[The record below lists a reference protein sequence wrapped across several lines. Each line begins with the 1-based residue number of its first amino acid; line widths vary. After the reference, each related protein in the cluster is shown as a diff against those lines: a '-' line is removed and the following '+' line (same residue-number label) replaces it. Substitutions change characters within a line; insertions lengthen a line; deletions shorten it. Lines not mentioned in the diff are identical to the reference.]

1 MATGTAEVVP
11 ARTVLRKTAARADVQ
26 QRIEAIGKEAEA
38 EPDSVVGRPTG
49 GRFPDD
55 PFASL
60 RGVAGWAVDYVT
72 FLREPIDQLQG
83 DPQSVQA
90 TADAIRSAAERM
102 RELASTQRDTLAKPQ
117 GWTGKAQE
125 AYQTSMDTLGEE
137 LDSVAGAVAV
147 KGVVVENSGAMVQ
160 ALREAL
166 LHTVG
171 QYSNSL
177 VPGAITAYV
186 FAPITFGA
194 SIAMF
199 LASVVDSA
207 SQLGTS
213 ISAKMDDLNAALT
226 RQVDRVKQLDEISDE
241 VGRGWE
247 RFEAAT
253 SGVSAAKPAH
263 NASRRMLREGET
275 TEASRPMAAKRM
287 LATEGT
293 EALRPMEAR
302 RMVAVEETEALRP
315 MEATRMVAA
324 EEREVLR
331 PMNAVAAERLVGR
344 LVDEPTYSARVA
356 EEPVQARQALQAE
369 PMMRASRVEEPLQA
383 RHAVHAEPLQAA
395 HVTEPLQARHAVQA
409 EPMMR
414 ATYAQAEPM
423 VQATR
428 ADAPVQYERAV
439 HATEPVTHYRAAE
452 QGELRAVHA
461 TREATV
467 RRVEETE

>member
-1 MATGTAEVVP
+1 MAPGTAEMVP

-49 GRFPDD
+49 GQFPDD

-83 DPQSVQA
+83 DRQSVQA
-90 TADAIRSAAERM
+90 TADAIRSTAERM
-102 RELASTQRDTLAKPQ
+102 RELAAKQRDTLAKPQ

-137 LDSVAGAVAV
+137 LDSLAGAVAV

-247 RFEAAT
+247 RFGAAAGRGSEAQPART
-253 SGVSAAKPAH
+253 AA
-263 NASRRMLREGET
+263 RRVLREGEP
-275 TEASRPMAAKRM
+275 A
-287 LATEGT
+287 

-302 RMVAVEETEALRP
+302 RMVAAEEMQALRP
-315 MEATRMVAA
+315 VEARRAVAA
-324 EEREVLR
+324 EEMEALR
-331 PMNAVAAERLVGR
+331 PMNAVAAERLTGR
-344 LVDEPTYSARVA
+344 LVPDEPTYSARVA
-356 EEPVQARQALQAE
+356 EEPLQARQALQAE
-369 PMMRASRVEEPLQA
+369 PMVRAVRAEEPLQA
-383 RHAVHAEPLQAA
+383 RHAVQAEPLMQASR
-395 HVTEPLQARHAVQA
+395 VEEPLQARHAVQA

-414 ATYAQAEPM
+414 ATYVQAEPM

-428 ADAPVQYERAV
+428 ADAPVHYEQAV
-439 HATEPVTHYRAAE
+439 REQAVRATEPVTHYRAAE
-452 QGELRAVHA
+452 QAELRAMSA

-467 RRVEETE
+467 RRAEETE

>member
-11 ARTVLRKTAARADVQ
+11 ARTVLRKTAARADVR

-49 GRFPDD
+49 GQFPDD

-72 FLREPIDQLQG
+72 FLREPIDQLEG
-83 DPQSVQA
+83 DRQSVQA

-102 RELASTQRDTLAKPQ
+102 RELAAKQRDTLAKPQ
-117 GWTGKAQE
+117 GWTGRAQE
-125 AYQTSMDTLGEE
+125 AYRTSMDTLGEE
-137 LDSVAGAVAV
+137 LDSLAGAVAV

-199 LASVVDSA
+199 LAAVVDSA

-213 ISAKMDDLNAALT
+213 ISAKMDELHAALT
-226 RQVDRVKQLDEISDE
+226 RQVDRVKQLDEIADE

-253 SGVSAAKPAH
+253 GGGSEAQPART
-263 NASRRMLREGET
+263 ASRRVLRGGEP
-275 TEASRPMAAKRM
+275 A
-287 LATEGT
+287 

-302 RMVAVEETEALRP
+302 PMVAAEEMQALRP
-315 MEATRMVAA
+315 MEA
-324 EEREVLR
+324 
-331 PMNAVAAERLVGR
+331 VAAERLTGR
-344 LVDEPTYSARVA
+344 LVPDEPTYSARVA
-356 EEPVQARQALQAE
+356 EEPLQARQAVQAE
-369 PMMRASRVEEPLQA
+369 PMMRAVRVE
-383 RHAVHAEPLQAA
+383 
-395 HVTEPLQARHAVQA
+395 EPLQARHAVQA
-409 EPMMR
+409 EPVMR
-414 ATYAQAEPM
+414 ATYVQAEPM
-423 VQATR
+423 VRATR
-428 ADAPVQYERAV
+428 ADAPVHYEQAV
-439 HATEPVTHYRAAE
+439 RVTEPVTHYRAAE
-452 QGELRAVHA
+452 QAELRAVAA